1 MSYTI
6 YNIKNVL
13 SQYFKLDVSKIDLE
27 LENFFISVSECDYFF
42 YTLKYNKNNI
52 QINYRLD
59 KNKNIKCFSIRIN
72 YNDNLNYDEPFK
84 NFEINLVKSDNLIIY
99 KIIKNNI
106 IYCLKKQNTNGIF
119 IYNFNINK
127 LLLKSIKIK
136 KSTNYRFNYRY
147 SSDIQKVKKVYYINY
162 YIFYKYYL
170 TNKITF
176 IDINLLKISD
186 NSILQKLLI

>member
-13 SQYFKLDVSKIDLE
+13 SQYFKLDVSNIELE
-27 LENFFISVSECDYFF
+27 LEKFFISVSECDYFF

-127 LLLKSIKIK
+127 VLLTSIKIK
-136 KSTNYRFNYRY
+136 KSKNQIII
-147 SSDIQKVKKVYYINY
+147 DLI
-162 YIFYKYYL
+162 
-170 TNKITF
+170 
-176 IDINLLKISD
+176 IDIVVIYK
-186 NSILQKLLI
+186 K